1 METKLI
7 IIIAFSYLYGIFE
20 AVMSL
25 MQRRRAKVS
34 KSGDKGSVW
43 VIYLVIAI
51 GCTGSFLIGSTETG
65 RIYHWDTFFA
75 IGGILVILGLIIRIR
90 SILILKKHFTY
101 SVALI
106 ENHELIQTGLYGVIR
121 HPGYLG
127 QLIIFMGIATTLSN
141 WLSIIFMMLP
151 VLIGYIYRI
160 NVEEKFLIEQMG
172 TKYLEYQKRTDRLIP
187 KVY

>member
-1 METKLI
+1 MTTKLI
-7 IIIAFSYLYGIFE
+7 IIIGFSYLYGIFE

-25 MQRRRAKVS
+25 MQRRRSKVS
-34 KSGDKGSVW
+34 KAGDKGSVW

-51 GCTGSFLIGSTETG
+51 GYTGSFLVGSTETG

-75 IGGILVILGLIIRIR
+75 IGGILVILGLIIRIS
-90 SILILKKHFTY
+90 SILILNKHFTY

-106 ENHELIQTGLYGVIR
+106 ENHELIETGLYRVIR

-141 WLSIIFMMLP
+141 WLSIVFMMLP